1 MNLTKNKIDVTIPYS
16 MLRVSLNPITLC
28 FSGNFKAFEKPFR
41 DAYFSNS
48 LDHVR
53 RCKLYAALFFGI
65 FGLLD
70 VFVFPDQLNQ
80 LLFIRFAVVCPI
92 FFIGLL
98 FSYTRIYRRVW
109 QLMNA
114 FYIMVTGYA
123 YVAMVVITPPPESY
137 FYGVGTI
144 FCVFFG
150 YTFIHAR
157 FITASLAGL
166 IVVGGYQ
173 LAMMRLME
181 ASDVIQLVSGAHF
194 LGINI
199 LGMLICYSLETQ
211 QRKSFYLNHLLEH
224 EKEKTEDINKNLEQR
239 VEERTAA
246 LQRIN
251 RDLNKEV
258 AERKQAEKTSRA
270 SRERLE
276 IILDSIDA
284 NIYVVD
290 MKTHTILLAN
300 RHTKQ
305 TFGDDIVGQSCYK
318 ALVGRK
324 TICPNCDP
332 GLLMDEN
339 GQPGESRSWE
349 ARNPINSC
357 NYIVYSRAVKWED
370 GRLVQLQ
377 VATDIT
383 SMKQMEARLQRAQKM
398 EAIGT
403 LAGGV
408 AHDLNNILSGL
419 VGYPELLLMDI
430 PENSEART
438 IVDNIKQAGEKAAA
452 IVQDMLM
459 LARRGLAV
467 THTISLNQI
476 ITDCLQGPELAKLKA
491 DYPFVAIHSKLT
503 ASLFK
508 TTGSADHVK
517 RAVINLIKNAVQS
530 MPEGGV
536 VTLNTRNVSLDQP
549 MMGFETIPEGEY
561 IRLRVTDTGR
571 GVASYDLERIFE
583 PFYTKKKMDRP
594 GTGLGMA
601 VVWGTVKDHG
611 GFFDARSIEG
621 QGSAIDLYLP
631 VTRQNVDKD
640 VGERFVESY
649 RGNGE
654 TILVVDDIKEQR
666 ELATFMLKRLGYQ
679 VDAVANGKEAIEYVK
694 RSPVA
699 VMVIDMILEPDMD
712 GLETYRE
719 ILAIVPEQKAVITSG
734 FSESD
739 RVHEVQR
746 LGAGRYLKKP
756 YRMEQIGAAI
766 REQLRASFS
775 DSSTGTYAKIE
786 LDR

>member
-1 MNLTKNKIDVTIPYS
+1 MNLKKKKIDVAIPYS
-16 MLRVSLNPITLC
+16 RLRVSLNPITLC
-28 FSGNFKAFEKPFR
+28 FSGTYRTLEKPFR
-41 DAYFSNS
+41 EAYFLNS

-70 VFVFPDQLNQ
+70 VFVFPDQLGQ
-80 LLFIRFAVVCPI
+80 LLFIRFAIVCPI
-92 FFIGLL
+92 FLIGLL
-98 FSYTRIYRRVW
+98 FSYTQVYRQVW

-114 FYIMVTGYA
+114 LYIMVTGYA
-123 YVAMVVITPPPESY
+123 YVAMVMITPQPESY

-166 IVVGGYQ
+166 MVVGGYQ
-173 LAMMRLME
+173 LIMMQLME
-181 ASDVIQLVSGAHF
+181 ASGVIQLINGSHF
-194 LGINI
+194 LGINV
-199 LGMLICYSLETQ
+199 LGMLICYSIEIQ
-211 QRKSFYLNHLLEH
+211 QRKNFYLNHLLER

-251 RDLNKEV
+251 RDLNKEI
-258 AERKQAEKTSRA
+258 AERKQAEKKSRA

-284 NIYVVD
+284 DIYVVD
-290 MKTHTILLAN
+290 IKTHEILLAN
-300 RHTKQ
+300 RHTRQ
-305 TFGDDIVGQSCYK
+305 IFGDDIVGQPCYK

-324 TICPNCDP
+324 TICSNCSSE
-332 GLLMDEN
+332 LLLDEN

-349 ARNPINSC
+349 SQNPKNSR
-357 NYIVYSRAVKWED
+357 NYILFSRAVTWED

-377 VATDIT
+377 VATDVT

-408 AHDLNNILSGL
+408 AHELNNILSGL
-419 VGYPELLLMDI
+419 VGYPELLLMDL
-430 PENSEART
+430 PENSESRT
-438 IVDNIKQAGEKAAA
+438 IVDNIKQTGEKAAA

-459 LARRGLAV
+459 LARRGLSV
-467 THTISLNQI
+467 THTINLNQI
-476 ITDCLQGPELAKLKA
+476 ITDCLQGAELAKLKP
-491 DYPFVAIHSKLT
+491 DYPFLSIRSNL
-503 ASLFK
+503 ASALFK

-517 RAVINLIKNAVQS
+517 RAVINLVKNAAES

-536 VTLNTRNVSLDQP
+536 VTLSTQNIYLDHP
-549 MMGFETIPEGEY
+549 IVGFETIPQGEY
-561 IRLRVTDTGR
+561 IRLRVTDTGP

-583 PFYTKKKMDRP
+583 PFYSKKKMDHP

-611 GFFDARSIEG
+611 GFFDARSVEG
-621 QGSAIDLYLP
+621 QGSAIDIYLP
-631 VTRQNVDKD
+631 VTGQN
-640 VGERFVESY
+640 GEIEVSERSLDSY

-654 TILVVDDIKEQR
+654 PILVVDDIKEQR

-679 VDAVANGKEAIEYVK
+679 VDAVASGKEAIEYIK
-694 RSPVA
+694 KHPVA
-699 VMVIDMILEPDMD
+699 VMVIDMILGPDMD
-712 GLETYRE
+712 GLDTYRE
-719 ILAIVPEQKAVITSG
+719 ILAIAPEQKAVITSG
-734 FSESD
+734 FSESQ
-739 RVHEVQR
+739 RVLEVQR

-766 REQLRASFS
+766 REQLTTSFS
-775 DSSTGTYAKIE
+775 DGSADTYAKIK